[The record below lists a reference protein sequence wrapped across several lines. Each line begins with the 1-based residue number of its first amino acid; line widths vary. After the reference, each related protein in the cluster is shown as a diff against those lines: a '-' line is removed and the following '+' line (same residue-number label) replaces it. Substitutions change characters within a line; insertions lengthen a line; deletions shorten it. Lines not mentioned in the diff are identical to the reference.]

1 MASPSSATTVGLIS
15 LRELIDFLA
24 HVTDCYP
31 TLSSTFPED
40 LARLL
45 KLHHTELESELREK
59 LVGSLVLLRKK
70 EVIDSTAYVEFGAAF
85 LLYAH

>member
-1 MASPSSATTVGLIS
+1 MSSPSSAATSGPIS

-31 TLSSTFPED
+31 TLTSTFPED
-40 LARLL
+40 LMRLL
-45 KLHHTELESELREK
+45 TLHHAELETELRET

-70 EVIDSTAYVEFGAAF
+70 EVVDSAMYVEA
-85 LLYAH
+85 